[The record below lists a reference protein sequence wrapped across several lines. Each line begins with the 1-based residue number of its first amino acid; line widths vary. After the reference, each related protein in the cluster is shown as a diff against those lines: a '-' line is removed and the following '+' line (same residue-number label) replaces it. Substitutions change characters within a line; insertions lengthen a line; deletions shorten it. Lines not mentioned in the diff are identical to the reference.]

1 MDPIKIALSV
11 ASTAASAATAV
22 AQGRQQEAVFDYN
35 ASINERNAK
44 VKDVAA
50 EQLYQSER
58 LKIQR
63 FSKEFKDL
71 HEYSIFGNSNNLFL
85 F

>member
-71 HEYSIFGNSNNLFL
+71 SLIHI
-85 F
+85 